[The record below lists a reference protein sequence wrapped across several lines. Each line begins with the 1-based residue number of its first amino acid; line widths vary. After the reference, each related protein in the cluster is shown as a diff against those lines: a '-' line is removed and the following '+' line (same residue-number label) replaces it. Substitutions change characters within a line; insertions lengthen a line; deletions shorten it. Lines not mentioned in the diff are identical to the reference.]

1 MIKDSGGKFDDCS
14 ISPKIQQ
21 ILMPWSSVLKIF
33 EYLLQFPVTEFFIF
47 FYCIK
52 DELLSVQQKRNI
64 AKSKGKLF

>member
-14 ISPKIQQ
+14 ISPKIRQ

-47 FYCIK
+47 FT
-52 DELLSVQQKRNI
+52 V
-64 AKSKGKLF
+64 